1 MTRGML
7 ACVLHRLSG
16 ELPGGGH
23 GFEDVAHGVWYAPA
37 VSWAASAGIVTGVD
51 AAHFGPSNPSH
62 GETLAVMLYRYA
74 GMLGMETSADL
85 SLLDGFCDG
94 GEASAWAQDAMAWA
108 VRTGI
113 LSGKNGESLDPAG
126 TATRYEVAAM
136 LERFVKLL

>member
-1 MTRGML
+1 
-7 ACVLHRLSG
+7 
-16 ELPGGGH
+16 
-23 GFEDVAHGVWYAPA
+23 
-37 VSWAASAGIVTGVD
+37 
-51 AAHFGPSNPSH
+51 
-62 GETLAVMLYRYA
+62 MLYRYA

-85 SLLDGFCDG
+85 SLLDGFSDG

-126 TATRYEVAAM
+126 AATRYEVAAM